1 MGIHPLLK
9 RKAERPPMRS
19 FPNAQEETVATRST
33 SSFFDTALCIICQ
46 CPGGVL
52 NRVES
57 KTAAHNMLDISSKLP
72 DKIFFRRLNSISVA
86 WDAVV
91 SDVIYQ
97 NLCWAE
103 AKKKALPMQ
112 KPAENYK
119 KTSKVEILNHIE
131 NSLVGNSIEF
141 LDMNK
146 LNEIYKKML
155 TENGESPDN
164 VSSNYKKT
172 T

>member
-52 NRVES
+52 NLVES

-103 AKKKALPMQ
+103 AKKKAVPMQ